1 MPSTSTVDRPSNV
14 SEALARGRLGVPSV
28 IFFVLSAAAP
38 LTVVAGVVTTGY
50 GVIGVTGIPLAFLVV
65 AAVLALFSVGY
76 VAMSRRVENAGAF
89 YAYISRGLGRPAG
102 VGAAWVALVAY
113 NALQVGL
120 YGTIGVA
127 AEPVLD
133 RIFGGH
139 PHWSIVALAA
149 WALVGLLGLLRVD
162 INGLVLAAL
171 LVAEIV
177 VILVFDL
184 GQLGNPADGQVSFA
198 ALSPDNLFVP
208 GVGAVLVLAILGFVG
223 FESAVVFSEESK
235 DPKRTVPLA
244 TYLSVAIIAGLYAL
258 VLDHD
263 RRRRAGQD
271 RRRGR
276 GAERRADLQPGRR
289 PARRHRG
296 HHRAGALPD
305 LGARRDDLVPQ
316 HHGPLRLRAGPERV
330 LPAVFGQTSP
340 RTGSPR
346 AASLAQS
353 VLGLLVILL
362 YTVNGWDPVVQ
373 LFFWGGTTGG
383 FGVLLLIATTAV
395 AVIAYFV
402 RHGGETL
409 WRRAI
414 APGLATIALVVII
427 WLAVSNFANLLGVA
441 PDSNLRWA
449 LPAVYPVAAALGAA
463 WALLLRTNRP
473 DTYARI
479 GLGAASAAAA
489 VRSGSSRRGRRPVR
503 GCPDERD
510 HRTARAA
517 GHGAGRQ
524 PDRRGVHGPG
534 GDLLA
539 GARREQAR
547 GRAGRGLRDPGRPRD
562 AARVRARHRGPGRCR
577 GLVPVGR

>member
-1 MPSTSTVDRPSNV
+1 MPPTSTVDRPSNV
-14 SEALARGRLGVPSV
+14 SDALARGRLGIPSV

-50 GVIGVTGIPLAFLVV
+50 GVIGVTGIPLAFLLV

-102 VGAAWVALVAY
+102 VGAAWVALIAY

-120 YGTIGVA
+120 YGTIGAA

-139 PHWSIVALAA
+139 PHWAVVALVA

-184 GQLGNPADGQVSFA
+184 GQIGNPAGDQVSFA
-198 ALSPDNLFVP
+198 GFAPDNLFVP

-258 VLDHD
+258 SSWTMTVAVGPDRIVAEAGEQSVGLIFNLAAAHLGDTVVTIGQVLFLTSVLAAMISFHNTTA
-263 RRRRAGQD
+263 RYTFAL
-271 RRRGR
+271 GR
-276 GAERRADLQPGRR
+276 
-289 PARRHRG
+289 
-296 HHRAGALPD
+296 
-305 LGARRDDLVPQ
+305 
-316 HHGPLRLRAGPERV
+316 ERV
-330 LPAVFGQTSP
+330 LPAVFGQTSA
-340 RTGSPR
+340 RSGAPR

-353 VLGLLVILL
+353 ALGLVVILV
-362 YTVNGWDPVVQ
+362 YAVNGWDPVVQ

-383 FGVLLLIATTAV
+383 FGVLLLIATTSV
-395 AVIAYFV
+395 AVIAYFA
-402 RHGGETL
+402 RSAGGENV
-409 WRRAI
+409 WRRVV
-414 APGLATIALVVII
+414 APGLATVALLVII

-441 PDSNLRWA
+441 PDSTLRWA
-449 LPAVYPVAAALGAA
+449 LPAAYPVAALLGIG
-463 WALLLRTNRP
+463 WALVLRGRRP

-479 GLGAASAAAA
+479 GLGAASSAA
-489 VRSGSSRRGRRPVR
+489 VVTPSAQP
-503 GCPDERD
+503 
-510 HRTARAA
+510 TAEATR
-517 GHGAGRQ
+517 
-524 PDRRGVHGPG
+524 
-534 GDLLA
+534 
-539 GARREQAR
+539 
-547 GRAGRGLRDPGRPRD
+547 
-562 AARVRARHRGPGRCR
+562 
-577 GLVPVGR
+577 